1 MPAVNAAKRARAA
14 AVPASG
20 GGDGIGAL
28 PDELLHHVLS
38 FLPAQQAV
46 RTCVLARRWLHL
58 WKSAT
63 GLRVVGADGE
73 APADFDEIREFV
85 DSLLL
90 LRGRSPLE
98 TFELRVTGDDV
109 SVRRLRLWISYAVQC
124 EVKVLR
130 VSILCCFPVLLRA
143 EDPPLAS
150 GHLTNIQLS
159 GLVFQG
165 DFLDF
170 SRCPALR
177 RLQIKDCSIIHAGRI
192 SSQSLRHLTIKGCR
206 FSKSSHTRIHAPNL
220 ASLMLHVIDGK
231 TPVLERMPFLVWALV
246 VTCGFRC
253 DCGNCGGQQDD
264 SSCVLLQGTSEAKS
278 LHLASRS
285 QMYVFRKD
293 LKWCPTFSRLKN
305 LLLNEYWCVPDVHGL
320 ACILEHS
327 PVLEDLRLL
336 LFYKLPGLG
345 QRLPN
350 VEMIGRF
357 NPKELPSTISAHL
370 KRVQVIC
377 GAVDERVL
385 KVLKFLS
392 KLSISFSFKE

>member
-14 AVPASG
+14 APASG
-20 GGDGIGAL
+20 GGIGAL
-28 PDELLHHVLS
+28 PDELLQHVLS

-46 RTCVLARRWLHL
+46 RTCVLARRWVHL

-63 GLRVVGADGE
+63 GLRVVGADGA
-73 APADFDEIREFV
+73 APADFDEVREFV

-109 SVRRLRLWISYAVQC
+109 SVRRLRLWVSYAVLC

-130 VSILCCFPVLLRA
+130 VSILGCFPVPLGA

-150 GHLTNIQLS
+150 RHLTNIQLR
-159 GLVFQG
+159 GLVFHG

-177 RLQIKDCSIIHAGRI
+177 SLQIEDCVIPQAGRI
-192 SSQSLRHLTIKGCR
+192 SSQSLRHLRIRRCR
-206 FSKSSHTRIHAPNL
+206 FSKSSHARIHAPNL
-220 ASLMLHVIDGK
+220 YSLFLHVAGGK
-231 TPVLERMPFLVWALV
+231 TPVLESMPFLVWAIV
-246 VTCGFRC
+246 ITCGFCC
-253 DCGNCGGQQDD
+253 DRGNCGGQQDD
-264 SSCVLLQGTSEAKS
+264 SSCLLLQGTSEAKS
-278 LHLASRS
+278 LHLASKS
-285 QMYVFRKD
+285 QMYVVIKD
-293 LKWCPTFSRLKN
+293 LKWCPTFSRLKS
-305 LLLNEYWCVPDVHGL
+305 LLLTEYWCVPDVHGL

-336 LFYKLPGLG
+336 LFSKLPGLG
-345 QRLPN
+345 RPLPN

-357 NPKELPSTISAHL
+357 NPKELPPTVSAHL